1 MIIRSLYTKL
11 SAVLLGLFVLVGITF
26 VLVSLYSTEMYQQEV
41 SQKLN
46 REIARRIV
54 SEKIIMENERIN
66 EKALKEIFHMLMVIN
81 PSIEIYLL
89 DPAGNILAFSAE
101 PGRVKRKKVALEPI
115 QAFLEGKV
123 VFPLLGD
130 DPRDVDKTK
139 VFTAARIP
147 EEGRLEGYLYV
158 ILGGEIYD
166 SIAQKLQTSY
176 ISKLST
182 WAILS
187 SLLVA
192 LVTGLIMF
200 ACLTKRLRRLA
211 AAMNSYTNGMLPG
224 QLDLPVTTWENPA
237 DEIDLLVTTFKK
249 MSARIEEQM
258 ESLKRS
264 DTLRRELVA
273 NISHD
278 LRTPLAT
285 LQGYIETLLIK
296 DSSLSTEERL
306 NYLDIG
312 IRHCKRLSSLV
323 SDLFELA
330 KLDAQDTQVH
340 CEPFSIGELVQDIVQ
355 KFRLSAKERKVAI
368 LANIGKELP
377 VVSADIALIERVFEN
392 LIENALRHTSEGG
405 TVSIVLHA
413 DRDILTVIVRDTGR
427 GIPESELPHIF
438 DRFYQIDSSR
448 EGRAGHSGLGLAI
461 SKRILELHGTTIR
474 VASTLNVG
482 TTFTFSLPVY
492 RTNA

>member
-11 SAVLLGLFVLVGITF
+11 SAVLLGLFVLIGITF
-26 VLVSLYSTEMYQQEV
+26 VVVSLYSSEMYQQEV

-46 REIARRIV
+46 YEIARRIV
-54 SEKIIMENERIN
+54 SEKIIMEDERIN

-101 PGRVKRKKVALEPI
+101 PGKVKRKKVALEPI
-115 QAFLEGKV
+115 QAFLGGKA
-123 VFPLLGD
+123 VFPLFGD
-130 DPRDVDKTK
+130 DPRDMNKTK
-139 VFTAARIP
+139 VFTAAPIP

-166 SIAQKLQTSY
+166 SMAEKLQTSY
-176 ISKLST
+176 IFKLST

-187 SLLVA
+187 SLLAA
-192 LVTGLIMF
+192 LVTGLVMF
-200 ACLTKRLRRLA
+200 ACLTRRLRRLA
-211 AAMNSYTNGMLPG
+211 AAMNSYTNGVLPG
-224 QLDLPVTTWENPA
+224 QLDLPMTTWENPA
-237 DEIDLLVTTFKK
+237 DEIDMLVRTFRE

-258 ESLKRS
+258 ESLRRS
-264 DTLRRELVA
+264 DALRRELVA
-273 NISHD
+273 NVSHD

-285 LQGYIETLLIK
+285 LQGYIETLHMK
-296 DSSLSTEERL
+296 DSSLSAEERL

-312 IRHCKRLSSLV
+312 IRHCKRLSKLV

-330 KLDAQDTQVH
+330 KLDAQDTQVN

-368 LANIGKELP
+368 LTNIGKELP

-405 TVSIVLHA
+405 TVSIVLHV
-413 DRDILTVIVRDTGR
+413 DRDLLTALVSDTGH

-448 EGRAGHSGLGLAI
+448 EGKAGHSGLGLAI
-461 SKRILELHGTTIR
+461 SKRILELHGTTLR

-492 RTNA
+492 